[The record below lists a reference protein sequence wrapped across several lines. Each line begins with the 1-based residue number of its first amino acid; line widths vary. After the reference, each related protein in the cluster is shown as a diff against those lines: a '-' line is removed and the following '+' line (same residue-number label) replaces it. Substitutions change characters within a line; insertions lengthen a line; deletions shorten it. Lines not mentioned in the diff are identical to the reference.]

1 MRAAIYN
8 NQILVVGGFVGSSEK
23 FTDEVSLNTNKY
35 IDPISLIMLQI
46 YEYDPKAES
55 WSVIADLQM
64 PRSYHTVTEVDF
76 ASICLGKGK
85 SIMFVYSSF
94 CFLHNLFFVCC
105 ASDRAN
111 QHLFSNRNLS
121 QAP

>member
-46 YEYDPKAES
+46 YEYDPKADS

-85 SIMFVYSSF
+85 SILFVYYIFLFHTSF
-94 CFLHNLFFVCC
+94 VFIGP
-105 ASDRAN
+105 R
-111 QHLFSNRNLS
+111 
-121 QAP
+121 